1 SFSKY
6 GHDQFF
12 YCLYRLRE
20 ANYIEFNDLI
30 INSEINTLF
39 VSKITWSGHQFL
51 DNIRDDEVWKK
62 TKKTVSKFSSVSV
75 SLLSTISSN
84 VLSQLIKNSLGV

>member
-1 SFSKY
+1 

>member
-1 SFSKY
+1 
-6 GHDQFF
+6 
-12 YCLYRLRE
+12 
-20 ANYIEFNDLI
+20 
-30 INSEINTLF
+30 
-39 VSKITWSGHQFL
+39 SKITWSGHQFL

>member
-1 SFSKY
+1 
-6 GHDQFF
+6 
-12 YCLYRLRE
+12 
-20 ANYIEFNDLI
+20 DLI